1 MEELTREQLSFLE
14 AEGRVIVR
22 ACPGSGKTYSVATK
36 LLSYLDNWDRY
47 HQGVAVL
54 SFTNVASDEI
64 YKKAFLLN
72 KGIGK
77 LDYPHYIGTVDSFI
91 NEFIVLRYGY
101 LKTHDKVRPIIA
113 LSDNW
118 KLPYRYWRT
127 ECYRKGCV
135 DNIEKFQWGIDNKFY
150 KEKEVVA
157 CELHGKSRLLPC
169 QQYKVMLM
177 KKNIIFQNEVASFA
191 YRLLKGYPMIAKA
204 IVERF
209 PVIIIDEAQD
219 TSEEQMAVFDLLT
232 EAGIKSI
239 FLVGDP
245 DQAIYEW
252 RNASPECFKKKIGA
266 DSWDLIEL
274 TGNFRSS
281 QHICN
286 ATSWFSATLQG
297 QSANEAM
304 GDYKDESQKPILLLT
319 NGNTE
324 KEVIEFFL
332 KKCRSMEI
340 EIKSDKVAV
349 LTRGRIHSDTDINDL
364 WKSKEIELIAKAAYE
379 WKCGSRK
386 KACSDMTKASFR
398 ILIGEE
404 TDEYLMSKK
413 IREYT
418 DEDNWKDFIID
429 VFCGLPNIDLGIA
442 EWVSQLA
449 NLYIDILQKYDFK
462 IAEGTNIKDIFK
474 IKMRDKSNPEF
485 KDIPLKNYFE
495 KKTSGDYTKS
505 SIHGVKGETYDAVLI
520 YVKSKTGKTLTPKF
534 LMEGDLEDELMR
546 IAYVAMTRPRRLLM
560 IAMPENKKLK
570 EYKRFPVDKW
580 DYEYV

>member
-1 MEELTREQLSFLE
+1 MEDLTCEQTLFLE
-14 AEGRVIVR
+14 AEGKVVVR
-22 ACPGSGKTYSVATK
+22 ACPGSGKTYSVASK
-36 LLSYLDNWDRY
+36 LLSYVDNWNNY

-54 SFTNVASDEI
+54 SFTNVASEEI
-64 YKKAFLLN
+64 YKKAFSLN

-101 LKTHDKVRPIIA
+101 LKTHDKVRPLIA
-113 LSDNW
+113 LNDNW

-150 KEKEVVA
+150 KDKEVIN
-157 CELHGKSRLLPC
+157 CELHGKSQLLPC
-169 QQYKVMLM
+169 QQYKLMLM
-177 KKNIIFQNEVASFA
+177 KKNVIFQNEVASFT
-191 YRLLKGYPMIAKA
+191 YRLLKEYPIIAAA

-209 PVIIIDEAQD
+209 PIIIIDEAQD

-232 EAGIKSI
+232 EAGVKSL

-266 DSWDLIEL
+266 DSWKCIEL

-297 QSANEAM
+297 QRVNNAVGA
-304 GDYKDESQKPILLLT
+304 YKDESQKPILLLT

-324 KEVIEFFL
+324 TEVIDYFL
-332 KKCRSMEI
+332 EKCRSMEI
-340 EIKSDKVAV
+340 EIKSNKVAV
-349 LTRGRIHSDTDINDL
+349 LTRGRIHSDTDIKDL
-364 WKSKEIELIAKAAYE
+364 WKSREMELVAKAAYE

-386 KACSDMTKASFR
+386 KACSDMSKASYR
-398 ILIGEE
+398 LLIGEE
-404 TDEYLMSKK
+404 VDDYLISKK
-413 IREYT
+413 IGEYT
-418 DEDNWKDFIID
+418 DGDNWKDFIID
-429 VFCGLPNIDLGIA
+429 IFCGLPDIDLGIA
-442 EWVSQLA
+442 EWVKQFIE
-449 NLYIDILQKYDFK
+449 LYSNILEKYKFQV
-462 IAEGTNIKDIFK
+462 AEGINIKDIFK
-474 IKMRDKSNPEF
+474 IKTKDRSNPAF
-485 KDIPLKNYFE
+485 KEIPLKKYFE
-495 KKTSGDYTKS
+495 KKTNGDYTRS

-520 YVKSKTGKTLTPKF
+520 YIKKQTGKTLTSKF
-534 LMEGDLEDELMR
+534 LMEGDLDDELMR

-570 EYKRFPVDKW
+570 EYKRFSIDKW
-580 DYEYV
+580 DYEYI

>member
-54 SFTNVASDEI
+54 SFTNVASEEI
-64 YKKAFLLN
+64 YKKACLLN

-101 LKTHDKVRPIIA
+101 LKTHDKVRPLIA

-118 KLPYRYWRT
+118 KIPYRYWRT
-127 ECYRKGCV
+127 ECYRNGCV

-150 KEKEVVA
+150 KDKEIVS
-157 CELHGKSRLLPC
+157 CELRGKSQLLPC

-191 YRLLKGYPMIAKA
+191 YRLLKEYPMIATA

-252 RNASPECFKKKIGA
+252 RNANPECFKKKIDA
-266 DSWDLIEL
+266 ESWECIEL

-297 QSANEAM
+297 QRSNDAV
-304 GDYKDESQKPILLLT
+304 GDYKDESQKPVLLLT
-319 NGNTE
+319 NENTE
-324 KEVIEFFL
+324 TEVIDYFL
-332 KKCRSMEI
+332 EKCRSMDI

-349 LTRGRIHSDTDINDL
+349 LTRGRIHSDTDIKDL
-364 WKSKEIELIAKAAYE
+364 WKSKEIELIGKAAYE

-386 KACSDMTKASFR
+386 KAFSDMSKASFR
-398 ILIGEE
+398 ILVGEE

-442 EWVSQLA
+442 EWISQLT
-449 NLYIDILQKYDFK
+449 NLYIDVLQKYNFQ
-462 IAEGTNIKDIFK
+462 IVEGTNIKDIFK

-495 KKTSGDYTKS
+495 KKTSGDYTRS

>member
-191 YRLLKGYPMIAKA
+191 YRLLKEYPMIAKA

-324 KEVIEFFL
+324 KDVIDFFL

-364 WKSKEIELIAKAAYE
+364 
-379 WKCGSRK
+379 
-386 KACSDMTKASFR
+386 
-398 ILIGEE
+398 
-404 TDEYLMSKK
+404 
-413 IREYT
+413 
-418 DEDNWKDFIID
+418 
-429 VFCGLPNIDLGIA
+429 
-442 EWVSQLA
+442 
-449 NLYIDILQKYDFK
+449 
-462 IAEGTNIKDIFK
+462 
-474 IKMRDKSNPEF
+474 
-485 KDIPLKNYFE
+485 
-495 KKTSGDYTKS
+495 
-505 SIHGVKGETYDAVLI
+505 
-520 YVKSKTGKTLTPKF
+520 
-534 LMEGDLEDELMR
+534 
-546 IAYVAMTRPRRLLM
+546 
-560 IAMPENKKLK
+560 
-570 EYKRFPVDKW
+570 
-580 DYEYV
+580 

>member
-54 SFTNVASDEI
+54 SFTNVASEEI

-150 KEKEVVA
+150 KEKEIVA

-191 YRLLKGYPMIAKA
+191 YRLLKEYPMIAKA

-324 KEVIEFFL
+324 KEVIDFFL

-474 IKMRDKSNPEF
+474 IKMRDKSNP
-485 KDIPLKNYFE
+485 
-495 KKTSGDYTKS
+495 
-505 SIHGVKGETYDAVLI
+505 
-520 YVKSKTGKTLTPKF
+520 
-534 LMEGDLEDELMR
+534 
-546 IAYVAMTRPRRLLM
+546 
-560 IAMPENKKLK
+560 
-570 EYKRFPVDKW
+570 
-580 DYEYV
+580 

>member
-1 MEELTREQLSFLE
+1 MEELTREQTLFLKT
-14 AEGRVIVR
+14 EGRVVVR

-36 LLSYLDNWDRY
+36 LLSYLDKWEDY

-54 SFTNVASDEI
+54 SFTNVASEEI
-64 YKKAFLLN
+64 YKKALLLN

-77 LDYPHYIGTVDSFI
+77 LSYPHYIGTVDSFF

-101 LKTHDKVRPIIA
+101 LMTYDKVRPLIA

-118 KLPYRYWRT
+118 KIPYRYWRK
-127 ECYRKGCV
+127 ECHRHGCV
-135 DNIEKFQWGIDNKFY
+135 NNIEKFQWGIDNQFY
-150 KEKEVVA
+150 KDKEIVK
-157 CELHGKSRLLPC
+157 CELRGKGKSLPC
-169 QQYKVMLM
+169 QQYKLMLWQ
-177 KKNIIFQNEVASFA
+177 KNVIFQNEVASFA
-191 YRLLKGYPMIAKA
+191 YRLLKKYPMIAKA

-219 TSEEQMAVFDLLT
+219 TSEEQMAVFDLLV
-232 EAGIKSI
+232 EAGLKSM

-252 RNASPECFKKKIGA
+252 RNANPECFKRKIGA
-266 DSWDLIEL
+266 DSWKCVEL

-297 QSANEAM
+297 QRVNEAV
-304 GDYKDESQKPILLLT
+304 GDYKDEGQKPILLLT

-324 KEVIEFFL
+324 AEVIDCFL
-332 KKCRSMEI
+332 EKCRSMEI
-340 EIKSDKVAV
+340 EVNSDKVAV
-349 LTRGRIHSDTDINDL
+349 LSRGRIHSDTDVKNL
-364 WKSKEIELIAKAAYE
+364 WQSKEMELVAKSAYE

-386 KACSDMTKASFR
+386 KACIDMSKASFR

-404 TDEYLMSKK
+404 VDDYLMSKK
-413 IREYT
+413 IRDFT

-429 VFCGLPNIDLGIA
+429 VLSGFPDINIGIA
-442 EWVSQLA
+442 EWVKQFIR
-449 NLYIDILQKYDFK
+449 LYSDILEKYKFRVE
-462 IAEGTNIKDIFK
+462 EGIDIKDIFK
-474 IKMRDKSNPEF
+474 IKTRDSSHPNF
-485 KDIPLKNYFE
+485 KEIPLRNYFE
-495 KKTSGDYTKS
+495 KKAIEDYTRS

-520 YVKSKTGKTLTPKF
+520 CIKYKNGKTLTPKF
-534 LMEGDLEDELMR
+534 LMEGDLENELMR

-560 IAMPENKKLK
+560 IAMPENKNLK

-580 DYEYV
+580 DYWYI

>member
-1 MEELTREQLSFLE
+1 MEDLTCEQTLFLE
-14 AEGRVIVR
+14 AEGKVVVR
-22 ACPGSGKTYSVATK
+22 ACPGSGKTYSVASK
-36 LLSYLDNWDRY
+36 LLSYVDNWNNY

-54 SFTNVASDEI
+54 SFTNVASEEI
-64 YKKAFLLN
+64 YKKAFSLN

-101 LKTHDKVRPIIA
+101 LKTHDKVRPLTA
-113 LSDNW
+113 LNDNW

-150 KEKEVVA
+150 KDKEVIN
-157 CELHGKSRLLPC
+157 CELHGKSQLLPC
-169 QQYKVMLM
+169 QQYKLMLM
-177 KKNIIFQNEVASFA
+177 KKNVIFQNEVASFT
-191 YRLLKGYPMIAKA
+191 YRLLKEYPMIAAA

-209 PVIIIDEAQD
+209 PIIIIDEAQD
-219 TSEEQMAVFDLLT
+219 TSEEQMAVFDVLT
-232 EAGIKSI
+232 EAGVKSL

-266 DSWDLIEL
+266 DSWKCIEL

-297 QSANEAM
+297 QRVNNAV

-324 KEVIEFFL
+324 TEVIDYFL
-332 KKCRSMEI
+332 EKCRSMEI
-340 EIKSDKVAV
+340 EIKSNKVAV
-349 LTRGRIHSDTDINDL
+349 LTRGRIHSDTDIKDL
-364 WKSKEIELIAKAAYE
+364 WKSREMELVAKAAYE

-386 KACSDMTKASFR
+386 KACSDMSKASYR
-398 ILIGEE
+398 LLIGEE
-404 TDEYLMSKK
+404 VDDYLISKK
-413 IREYT
+413 IGEYT
-418 DEDNWKDFIID
+418 DGDNWKDFIID
-429 VFCGLPNIDLGIA
+429 IFCGLPDIDLGIA
-442 EWVSQLA
+442 EWVKQFIE
-449 NLYIDILQKYDFK
+449 LYSNILEKYKFQV
-462 IAEGTNIKDIFK
+462 AEGINIKDILK
-474 IKMRDKSNPEF
+474 IKTKDRSNPAF
-485 KDIPLKNYFE
+485 KEIPLKKYFE
-495 KKTSGDYTKS
+495 KKTNGDYTRS

-520 YVKSKTGKTLTPKF
+520 YIKKQTGKTLTSKF
-534 LMEGDLEDELMR
+534 LMEGDLDDELMR

-570 EYKRFPVDKW
+570 EYKRFSIDKW
-580 DYEYV
+580 DYEYI

>member
-36 LLSYLDNWDRY
+36 LLSYLDKWDRY

-54 SFTNVASDEI
+54 SFTNVASEEI
-64 YKKAFLLN
+64 HKKACLLN

-101 LKTHDKVRPIIA
+101 LKTHDKVRPLIA
-113 LSDNW
+113 LSDSW
-118 KLPYRYWRT
+118 KIPYRYWRT
-127 ECYRKGCV
+127 ECYRNGCV

-150 KEKEVVA
+150 KDKEVVS
-157 CELHGKSRLLPC
+157 CELRGKSQLLPC

-191 YRLLKGYPMIAKA
+191 YRLLKEYPLIAKA

-209 PVIIIDEAQD
+209 PIIIIDEAQD

-232 EAGIKSI
+232 EAGIKSL

-252 RNASPECFKKKIGA
+252 RNASPECFNKKIYE
-266 DSWDLIEL
+266 DLWDCIEL

-286 ATSWFSATLQG
+286 ATAWFSATLQG
-297 QSANEAM
+297 KRTNEAV
-304 GDYKDESQKPILLLT
+304 GKYKNEPQKPILLLT

-324 KEVIEFFL
+324 LEVIDCFL
-332 KKCRSMEI
+332 EKCRSMEI
-340 EIKSDKVAV
+340 EIKPENVAV
-349 LTRGRIHSDTDINDL
+349 LTRGRIYSDTDVKDL

-379 WKCGSRK
+379 WKHGSRK
-386 KACSDMTKASFR
+386 RAYNDMSKASFR
-398 ILIGEE
+398 ILFGEE
-404 TDEYLMSKK
+404 VEDYLMSKK
-413 IREYT
+413 ISEYT
-418 DEDNWKDFIID
+418 DEDNWKNFIID
-429 VFCGLPNIDLGIA
+429 IFCAMPDINLGIA
-442 EWVSQLA
+442 EWVNLFVK
-449 NLYIDILQKYDFK
+449 LYIGILKNYDFQLMN
-462 IAEGTNIKDIFK
+462 GSDVKDIFK
-474 IKMRDKSNPEF
+474 IKTRDTKNPDF
-485 KDIPLKNYFE
+485 KKIPLKNFFE
-495 KKTSGDYTKS
+495 KRTNVDYTRS

-534 LMEGDLEDELMR
+534 LMDGDLKDELMR

-570 EYKRFPVDKW
+570 QYARFPIDIW
-580 DYEYV
+580 DYEHI